1 MIQILA
7 FLIATTGLVIGIDLY
22 NNYWEDRRYS
32 LKGLIVGYRIRHL
45 DRRDINYLLEHT
57 GRFIELNNSLYI
69 NDTITGPV
77 IGEIP
82 GWWAVRSLICRMT
95 CEWGNYR

>member
-1 MIQILA
+1 MIQILT
-7 FLIATTGLVIGIDLY
+7 FLAVTTGLVIGIDLY

-57 GRFIELNNSLYI
+57 GRFIEMNNSLYI
-69 NDTITGPV
+69 NDVITSPA
-77 IGEIP
+77 IGEISRHE
-82 GWWAVRSLICRMT
+82 ATRALVSVMSI
-95 CEWGNYR
+95 